1 MDTLMRILKTWLLVL
16 LFIVGIASLAEAQ
29 SAQGTPAAQAERFF
43 FDLSWGGQSRE
54 QTFTTSSTFNI
65 YFGNEQ
71 GAVAGAQSIG
81 GGTLF
86 DVGAGVNLWRAFGVG
101 IAYSTVT
108 NHNDATV
115 GVRVPHP
122 IIFGQPREATATVS
136 DLEHSEN
143 VVHLQFRWTVP
154 VTSKIQ
160 VALMLGPSFF
170 TVRQDIATVVAP
182 RDISDPPPH
191 NSVTITQVTVTE
203 VKDSPVGFNI
213 GLDGTYSLT
222 RLYGVNIGVGGFLRY
237 SQASLDLPAPEGL
250 TIDANDLKAGGGQAA
265 LGLRLRF

>member
-1 MDTLMRILKTWLLVL
+1 MRTLKTWPLVL
-16 LFIVGIASLAEAQ
+16 LFIVGVASLADAQ
-29 SAQGTPAAQAERFF
+29 SAQSTPAALAGRFF
-43 FDLSWGGQSRE
+43 FDVSLGGQARD
-54 QTFTTSSTFNI
+54 QTFTTSSTFTI
-65 YFGNEQ
+65 YNEQ

-86 DVGAGVNLWRAFGVG
+86 DIGAGMRVWRALGVG

-108 NHNDATV
+108 NHNDAAV
-115 GVRVPHP
+115 SVRVPHP
-122 IIFGQPREATATVS
+122 VIFGQAREATATVA

-154 VTSKIQ
+154 VTNKFQ
-160 VALMLGPSFF
+160 VALMIGPSFF

-182 RDISDPPPH
+182 RDISDPPPF
-191 NSVTITQVTVTE
+191 NSVTITSVTVTD

-213 GLDGTYSLT
+213 GLDGTYSVT
-222 RLYGVNIGVGGFLRY
+222 RLYGIDIGVGGFLRY

-250 TIDANDLKAGGGQAA
+250 TLDAGDLKAGGGQAVA
-265 LGLRLRF
+265 GLRLKF